1 MFTDYL
7 IVVTAVSTATLVWR
21 NLKEDH
27 HQFKKWVAELPVV
40 GGALSCGFCASLWM
54 TLVGVLLLNPIA
66 SWSHLSGFGGTGRFV
81 VGLLVGWF
89 SVGAGV
95 LLLRSGIVVLLELGG
110 VLKHQHSQ
118 GHK

>member
-7 IVVTAVSTATLVWR
+7 IVATAVSTATLVWR

-27 HQFKKWVAELPVV
+27 PQFKKWVAELPFV

-54 TLVGVLLLNPIA
+54 TLIGVLLLNPIA
-66 SWSHLSGFGGTGRFV
+66 SWSHVSGLGAASGVASLIT
-81 VGLLVGWF
+81 GWF

-95 LLLRSGIVVLLELGG
+95 LLLRSVIVVLLELGG
-110 VLKHQHSQ
+110 VLKHKHHQ
-118 GHK
+118 GHQ